1 MSKKNKSSV
10 CGEYHLL
17 IILGVMLL
25 DQATKFLAKTN
36 LHDPIVLIHDFLNL
50 TFIINTGSA
59 FGILR
64 GFNTALIFVSFIV
77 IGLLLFYWDKIE
89 TREKPFVALVVG
101 GIIGNLIDRIS
112 YGAVIDFIDFAYWP
126 AFNVADSAI
135 TIGIVVLIYFS
146 IKE

>member
-1 MSKKNKSSV
+1 MSKRNRSSV

-17 IILGVMLL
+17 IILGIVLL
-25 DQATKFLAKTN
+25 DQVTKFLAKAN
-36 LHDPIVLIHDFLNL
+36 LHDPVVVIQNFLNFS
-50 TFIINTGSA
+50 FITNTGSA

-77 IGLLLFYWDKIE
+77 IGLLLFYWEKIE
-89 TREKPFVALVVG
+89 TREKPFVALVIG

-112 YGAVIDFIDFAYWP
+112 YGAVIDFIDFIYWP